1 MWTTW
6 IKFLKHEA
14 LSSSIHEDYS
24 IIIKITDPKGTLKD
38 YLSMLLTS
46 GKTMHNLS
54 IKENNAPV
62 FKHSGK

>member
-1 MWTTW
+1 MRTTW

-14 LSSSIHEDYS
+14 CSSSIHEDYS
-24 IIIKITDPKGTLKD
+24 IIIKITDPKGTLKE
-38 YLSMLLTS
+38 YLPMLLTA
-46 GKTMHNLS
+46 GETMHNLS